1 MYAQGMNI
9 ALHHVLER
17 SKYHAVALDSALAGE
32 GICDDPDLEVPH
44 PTPSTRMAFM
54 QVALVLY
61 QNFRRCKRSHQKA
74 LNPICP
80 FRRHGNTSLNGFTA
94 T

>member
-1 MYAQGMNI
+1 MHAQGMDI

-17 SKYHAVALDSALAGE
+17 PKYHAVALDSAFAGE

-44 PTPSTRMAFM
+44 PVPSTRMAFM
-54 QVALVLY
+54 EVTLVLH
-61 QNFRRCKRSHQKA
+61 QDFRRCKRSHQKA
-74 LNPICP
+74 LYSTCP
-80 FRRHGNTSLNGFTA
+80 FRCHGNTSLNGFTA